1 MRRCLILCLF
11 TFIGSLVCWADA
23 GKDAYLFRKVDYQQ
37 GLSNSAV
44 LCLYQDKAGLMW
56 FGTYDGVNCY
66 DGKGIE
72 VFRSD
77 FSMKKTLSNNV
88 IHSIQQADSSC
99 LWITT
104 HLGVNRFSQDSRQV
118 VGYYDFTGDYYLHSN
133 PKGDTWVVSDE
144 GIFYYNTYHKKF
156 VHLKN
161 IETPVE
167 NMDQRAFVTDD
178 GVLWTFPRNTGSLIQ
193 CSLDGFDRDTLSVHP
208 TVSSS
213 DFHAKPI
220 DNVFYQ
226 NGILCFVDAERDLYV
241 YDISRRSKIYIRN
254 LSSLVQRYGKVVGI
268 VPFYEDIIIAFQ
280 TNGLVRLRTSKKYEE
295 EVVDRNVR
303 IYDIF
308 RDPHQNILWVAS
320 DGQGAVM
327 YAKKYSIA
335 TNLMLSKLSSN
346 LSRQVRS
353 VMTDKY
359 GGLWFGTKGDGLLH
373 VHDYEGGMDASA
385 TTVYSPVG
393 RQDASSYTRW
403 NREFQAYSLK
413 QSRYMDGFWVGSGN
427 PGLFYYSFAD
437 KALHCVEDK
446 SADPVIEIHDIYEEN
461 DSVLYAVTAGVGF
474 RKLILERKQGEI
486 HLKSQKRY
494 HFFYEQKEITMF
506 YPMLAE
512 GDSILW
518 LGSREKGLIRFD
530 KQTEEYK
537 VISLKEILHKSVDD
551 VLSLHRA
558 KDGRMYVGTTSGLV
572 CLTFN
577 KEQISASYIGRE
589 QGLLND
595 MIHGILEDANGFLWL
610 GTNRGL
616 IKYNPKNTS
625 SHAYYY
631 AAGVQVGEFSDDAYY
646 QCPYTGRLFFGGIDG
661 LLYLDKEV
669 ATAPEFYPNILLRK
683 LMIGR
688 KEVNLGDYYTDGG
701 KALSFKGAKASFSLS
716 FVVPDFLTGGDVEY
730 SYMLDGFDKDW
741 TSFSS
746 INEASY
752 LEIPSGSYVLK
763 VRYKKDVFNTEYKVF
778 SIPLYI
784 LPPWYL
790 STVAYVIYLLFF
802 ILIAGYLIHLLRKYF
817 LQKRMMQ
824 RLLTAESNEALPES
838 ASLNRELL
846 NRFTSIYRSC
856 DQLRAE
862 NLPYEQRLR
871 IMEQVHETVIA
882 TLFRSGTLAVEE
894 LKSFFP
900 TEYAI
905 TGCMCMKELSIEVL
919 HVLEGQGVDISSVK
933 LAIPEH
939 FVYPVYK
946 NALRCMLYWCYLYI
960 GGVKHKSDIVVDVKE
975 EEGRMLLQLS
985 AVDDTLKE
993 LYKKL
998 SGSEEE
1004 GRRDSKETEEAIT
1017 TRQLLFSVQAALR
1030 QLNVTLHYADREK
1043 DHLLTLAFE
1052 PAIIKE
1058 TEEHGKKT
1066 VLLLEDRDEMV
1077 WLISDLLADEFVVC
1091 PVKSV
1096 QLAFEEIRR
1105 SAPALLLVDMLMYAK
1120 AESDFLEYVNKN
1132 RTQLSKTAFIPML
1145 SWKVSSSIQREL
1157 IMWADSYIVLPYDI
1171 IFLKEAVNKAIYGTR
1186 EAKQIYMEELGDWAG
1201 RIVCTTE
1208 EQADFIRK
1216 LLQVIEQNLDQ
1227 EELGS
1232 TLIADRMAMSPRQF
1246 YRKFKEISNAAPSD
1260 LIKSYRMEK
1269 AARLLQNEELSIQD
1283 VIAEVGISSR
1293 SYFYKE
1299 FTRRFGMTPKDYRE
1313 QLR

>member
-11 TFIGSLVCWADA
+11 TFISSLVCWADA

-156 VHLKN
+156 VHFKN

-167 NMDQRAFVTDD
+167 NMDHRAFVTDD

-193 CSLDGFDRDTLSVHP
+193 CSLDGFDLDTLSVHP

-446 SADPVIEIHDIYEEN
+446 SADPIIEIHDIYEEN

-474 RKLILERKQGEI
+474 RKLILERKQ
-486 HLKSQKRY
+486 
-494 HFFYEQKEITMF
+494 
-506 YPMLAE
+506 
-512 GDSILW
+512 
-518 LGSREKGLIRFD
+518 GLIRFD

-577 KEQISASYIGRE
+577 KKQISASYIGRE

-882 TLFRSGTLAVEE
+882 TLFRPGTLAVEE

-975 EEGRMLLQLS
+975 EEGQMLLQFS
-985 AVDDTLKE
+985 TVDDTLKE
-993 LYKKL
+993 LYKQL

-1004 GRRDSKETEEAIT
+1004 GRRDTKETEEAIT

-1030 QLNVTLHYADREK
+1030 QLHVTLHYADREK